1 MSFRAELSIE
11 GMVFPI
17 RRFYITLKREEDV
30 RGRPK
35 TDPTWRI
42 FLLIDASDDTT
53 ITNWMLDPRKKIDGK
68 ITLYK
73 PDDDS
78 KLKEIE
84 FKQSFCF
91 KLRDFF
97 NTTYSFTSSFL
108 GIAGKDIK
116 INNTELEQNWPAGQ
130 Q

>member
-1 MSFRAELSIE
+1 MAFRAELTIE
-11 GMVFPI
+11 GKTFPL
-17 RRFYITLKREEDV
+17 RRVYTTLKREEDV

-35 TDPTWRI
+35 SDPTWRI
-42 FLLIDASDDTT
+42 FLLIDATDDKT
-53 ITNWMLDPRKKIDGK
+53 ITNWMLDPRKKVDGK

-73 PDDDS
+73 PEDDS

-97 NTTYSFTSSFL
+97 NASHSFSSSFVA
-108 GIAGKDIK
+108 IAGKDIK
-116 INNTELEQNWPAGQ
+116 INNSQLEQSWPGGQ
-130 Q
+130 